1 MALNIPIS
9 LNIENLAELNAQVA
23 KLAGAGGGAGAGA
36 AGAAGRG
43 PGAIGSFFGGSS
55 GAGGSTAKGL
65 GQIAKQLP
73 GAGVLGDM
81 GSAFKSG
88 GIIGVGMAGVA
99 GILGFVKQIVES
111 SKVFQGIA
119 GSFFKIFGAM
129 ADMFLLPF
137 LPLAMRG
144 MQMLM
149 QHLPMFQVWGQ
160 KTADWVQGFISDIQS
175 GGFWKTVGDLINN
188 IMPRFEVWMMG
199 TAIPAIGLAIKTAT
213 IEIGKGYVQNVAMA
227 RKEKTDESG
236 AGTGEYEMDYMGTA
250 KKHYKRAMMLQPA
263 GLTYKL
269 GKSIF
274 GNDQGGEGEQFSPT
288 IKRGDQVAGVGGIE
302 EGVGGIMNSMEVSL
316 ARQSEK
322 VKDYATQF
330 QQKEVGAGGM
340 LGMWD
345 DEVLRGAIPDTWDSI
360 SGMYQ
365 KMDDELSDEARNA
378 SLLAARTAN
387 PAAGFDP
394 GLSKVGDEIS
404 AALNRM
410 SLSDFVLDSS
420 VASEVENCFIIA
432 NQCINSSWQ
441 SLADLV
447 EGGVE
452 RVQVGVGG
460 QVIDLAAVE
469 RLVDSAQ
476 GMGPAIEAQAD
487 QVAADLATYVYQMSN
502 ENVPLT
508 IDPRI
513 LSDQIAALQVA
524 TRGKVIVV
532 KDAIKDATA
541 SVDAIVSSWGSAPGG
556 GSMGIHATNSYS
568 TLGGQF
574 GELGS
579 AFGDATTR
587 AQNKYNE
594 IKNFRWKR
602 KEQVRGGGGSSGGTV
617 VDDDDD
623 FDYGDGGSGDP
634 EPTDTT
640 INVEGPGRESIDSGP
655 AITWDD
661 SPAELT
667 SETFATFGPSEG
679 GFTDRSDPGTP
690 YSDAAM
696 SSDMD
701 TSRSMDYLWDPYGE
715 QFGSAGGGGGRRGV
729 NNSSHS
735 VMHISINTRASVQ
748 DILSDLRRVQHMDD
762 ASFFNSVS

>member
-23 KLAGAGGGAGAGA
+23 KMTGAAGGAGA
-36 AGAAGRG
+36 AGAARG
-43 PGAIGSFFGGSS
+43 PGAIGSLFGGEG

-73 GAGVLGDM
+73 GAGMMGDM
-81 GSAFKSG
+81 MGAFKSG
-88 GIIGVGMAGVA
+88 GMIGVGMAGVA

-111 SKVFQGIA
+111 SKVFQSIA

-149 QHLPMFQVWGQ
+149 QHLPKFQMWGQ
-160 KTADWVQGFISDIQS
+160 KAADWVEDFVNGWSTD
-175 GGFWKTVGDLINN
+175 
-188 IMPRFEVWMMG
+188 
-199 TAIPAIGLAIKTAT
+199 GLAETL
-213 IEIGKGYVQNVAMA
+213 A
-227 RKEKTDESG
+227 RKFGPMIYEGINKLEQAMTLGLAKEKDYEYSASANEGRGGVIERQKPEEPEAPEESWLSKWNNNPLDG
-236 AGTGEYEMDYMGTA
+236 AGGGTIKA
-250 KKHYKRAMMLQPA
+250 FSKGLYQAVGGHYLS
-263 GLTYKL
+263 G
-269 GKSIF
+269 
-274 GNDQGGEGEQFSPT
+274 DQFSPT

-316 ARQSEK
+316 ASQSEK
-322 VKDYATQF
+322 IKNYATQF
-330 QQKEVGAGGM
+330 QQKEVGSGGAM
-340 LGMWD
+340 AKWD
-345 DEVLRGAIPDTWDSI
+345 DEVLRGSIPETWDTI

-365 KMDDELSDEARNA
+365 KMDDELADEARNA
-378 SLLAARTAN
+378 KLLGSNINLPT
-387 PAAGFDP
+387 
-394 GLSKVGDEIS
+394 VGDLGLGKIAEEVSTAI
-404 AALNRM
+404 NRM
-410 SLSDFVLDSS
+410 TLSDFVLDSS

-447 EGGVE
+447 ESGVDA
-452 RVQVGVGG
+452 VQVGVGG
-460 QVIDLAAVE
+460 QVVDLAAVE
-469 RLVDSAQ
+469 RLVSSAQ
-476 GMGPAIEAQAD
+476 GMGPAIEAQAA

-556 GSMGIHATNSYS
+556 GSMGIHATNPYS

-602 KEQVRGGGGSSGGTV
+602 KEQVRGTV
-617 VDDDDD
+617 VYDDDD
-623 FDYGDGGSGDP
+623 FDYGDGGSGDEGVEVAPP

-640 INVEGPGRESIDSGP
+640 INVGGPGREGIDSGP

-729 NNSSHS
+729 QNTSHS
-735 VMHISINTRASVQ
+735 VMNISINTRASVQ

>member
-1 MALNIPIS
+1 MTQNP
-9 LNIENLAELNAQVA
+9 NE
-23 KLAGAGGGAGAGA
+23 
-36 AGAAGRG
+36 
-43 PGAIGSFFGGSS
+43 
-55 GAGGSTAKGL
+55 
-65 GQIAKQLP
+65 
-73 GAGVLGDM
+73 
-81 GSAFKSG
+81 
-88 GIIGVGMAGVA
+88 
-99 GILGFVKQIVES
+99 
-111 SKVFQGIA
+111 
-119 GSFFKIFGAM
+119 
-129 ADMFLLPF
+129 
-137 LPLAMRG
+137 
-144 MQMLM
+144 
-149 QHLPMFQVWGQ
+149 
-160 KTADWVQGFISDIQS
+160 
-175 GGFWKTVGDLINN
+175 
-188 IMPRFEVWMMG
+188 WM
-199 TAIPAIGLAIKTAT
+199 
-213 IEIGKGYVQNVAMA
+213 
-227 RKEKTDESG
+227 G
-236 AGTGEYEMDYMGTA
+236 AGTAKFVGNELYNAMGG
-250 KKHYKRAMMLQPA
+250 HYLS
-263 GLTYKL
+263 G
-269 GKSIF
+269 
-274 GNDQGGEGEQFSPT
+274 DQFSPT

-316 ARQSEK
+316 ASQSEK
-322 VKDYATQF
+322 IKNYATQF
-330 QQKEVGAGGM
+330 QQKEVGSGGAM
-340 LGMWD
+340 AKWD
-345 DEVLRGAIPDTWDSI
+345 DEVLRGSIPETWDTI

-365 KMDDELSDEARNA
+365 KMDDELADEARNA
-378 SLLAARTAN
+378 KLLGSNINLPT
-387 PAAGFDP
+387 
-394 GLSKVGDEIS
+394 VGDLGLGKIAEEVSTAI
-404 AALNRM
+404 NRM
-410 SLSDFVLDSS
+410 TLSDFVLDSS

-447 EGGVE
+447 ESGVDA
-452 RVQVGVGG
+452 VQVGVGG
-460 QVIDLAAVE
+460 QVVDLAAVE
-469 RLVDSAQ
+469 RLVSSAQ
-476 GMGPAIEAQAD
+476 GMGPAIEAQAA

-729 NNSSHS
+729 QNTSHS
-735 VMHISINTRASVQ
+735 VMNISINTRASVQ